1 MSKRK
6 ALLRTTGSAVAIGGL
21 VVSVLAASAA
31 APGTGSVPENDGS
44 ARPGSGPAVT
54 TQNPISAPFSD
65 TYADPSLMRGKDGY
79 WYMYATSDP
88 LHSGPS
94 EFGLMHMA
102 RTRDF
107 AEWEYLGTI
116 FDDDD
121 RPAWTTSASYYWAPD
136 IRYVDGQY
144 FLYYTATETVDD
156 PGPWNYSIGVATAPT
171 PAGPWT
177 DSGGP
182 VVAPRPD
189 GGGGYFNTIDPA
201 LFADDDGTRYLY
213 FGGYH
218 GGLWVTELDDTGTRA
233 VGEPVQVARPDRYE
247 GAFVV
252 KRDGY
257 YYLTASSA
265 NCCAG
270 PTTGYSVYA
279 GRSENPFG
287 PFVDHEGVS
296 MLDSRVGGTQ
306 MLAQNGNRWI
316 GVGHHAIITDVSGQ
330 DHIVYHAIDRNE
342 AWLNEP
348 GGVNRR
354 PAMID
359 RLDWIDG
366 WPVTRAG
373 AGASDTPQPAPVT
386 ASELGINSAD
396 PAGNDALTPASGEW
410 RAGEDTSGD
419 AGAVARLIA
428 DDGDATVV
436 TKRNAPRETRVEADV
451 RVPGSDHDTA
461 FTITLAAA
469 GRSGVSVTL
478 DPAAGELRLEATSPR
493 TTVQD
498 VADLPERYDP
508 SVWTSLAVESRGGQ
522 VVARLSES
530 RLGDVD
536 AEVSVDLPPS
546 AHIPRPVRLTAAGG
560 EVQVANL
567 TVVPAH
573 VPVTESVAE
582 PVAADAVF
590 SEEFGGELDA
600 GWDWVRPDVSVGT
613 TDGAL
618 HWPLAS
624 VDVVGDANTGPL
636 LLRTPPDGD
645 WIAETQ
651 LDIDLGVDTIRNY
664 QQAGLIVHVDDDHFL
679 RLGNVAIWSSRQVE
693 FGKELA
699 DGGRLVW
706 GAHLGG
712 PAAETLWLR
721 IAHTVEPDTG
731 DLLYRSASSRDGENW
746 RWGATWTLPA
756 GTEPRVGL
764 YAGGGA
770 EPATVATFEYF
781 RFHEIG

>member
-1 MSKRK
+1 M
-6 ALLRTTGSAVAIGGL
+6 AAIGGL

-31 APGTGSVPENDGS
+31 APGTGGLPERTN
-44 ARPGSGPAVT
+44 PGGPDAEPNVT

-65 TYADPSLMRGKDGY
+65 TFADPSIMRGKDGY

-107 AEWEYLGTI
+107 ADWEYLGTI
-116 FDDDD
+116 FDEDD
-121 RPAWTTSASYYWAPD
+121 RPAWTTSDSYYWAPD
-136 IRYVDGQY
+136 IRYVNGQY
-144 FLYYTATETVDD
+144 FLYYTATETVAD

-218 GGLWVTELDDTGTRA
+218 GGLWATELDETGTRA

-265 NCCAG
+265 HCCVG
-270 PTTGYSVYA
+270 PATGYSVYA
-279 GRSENPFG
+279 GRSESPFG
-287 PFVDHEGVS
+287 PFLDHEGVS
-296 MLDSRVGGTQ
+296 MTDSRVGGTQ
-306 MLAQNGNRWI
+306 VLAQNGNQWI
-316 GVGHHAIITDVSGQ
+316 GVGHHAIVTDVSGQ
-330 DHIVYHAIDRNE
+330 DYIVYHGIDRNE

-348 GGVNRR
+348 GGINRR

-373 AGASDTPQPAPVT
+373 AGPSDTPQPAPVT
-386 ASELGINSAD
+386 ASGLGIDSSD
-396 PAGNDALTPASGEW
+396 PAGDDALTPVTGVW
-410 RAGEDTSGD
+410 RAGQDTTGD
-419 AGAVARLIA
+419 AGSVGRLIP
-428 DDGDATVV
+428 DGGDATVA

-451 RVPGSDHDTA
+451 RVPGPGHAAA
-461 FTITLAAA
+461 FTITLAEA
-469 GRSGVSVTL
+469 GRSGVTVTL
-478 DPAAGELRLEATSPR
+478 DPRAGELRLEAR
-493 TTVQD
+493 AARATVHD

-546 AHIPRPVRLTAAGG
+546 AQQIPRPVRLTAAGG
-560 EVQVANL
+560 EVQVTNL

-573 VPVTESVAE
+573 TPVTEPVAE
-582 PVAADAVF
+582 PIATDIVF
-590 SEEFGGELDA
+590 AEEFGADLDT
-600 GWDWVRPDVSVGT
+600 GWEWVRPDDSVGT
-613 TDGAL
+613 ADGAL
-618 HWPLAS
+618 HWPLDS
-624 VDVVGDANTGPL
+624 VDIVGESNDGPL
-636 LLRTPPDGD
+636 LLRTPPEGA
-645 WIAETQ
+645 WIAETR
-651 LDIDLGVDTIRNY
+651 LHLDLGVDTIRNY
-664 QQAGLIVHVDDDHFL
+664 QQAGMIVHIDDDHFV

-699 DGGRLVW
+699 DGDRLDW

-712 PAAETLWLR
+712 PAAETMWLR
-721 IAHTVEPDTG
+721 IAHTVDPDTG
-731 DLLYRSASSRDGENW
+731 DLLYRSTSSRDGETW
-746 RWGATWTLPA
+746 RWGATLTLPA
-756 GTEPRVGL
+756 GTDPRVGL

-770 EPATVATFEYF
+770 EPATVAAFEYF
-781 RFHEIG
+781 HIHEIR